1 MGDHSAILGK
11 GPEEFEF
18 RENRAV
24 IPARE
29 SEVEQLI
36 NHFKDWIPKANK
48 RYEELARQ
56 EIVEQQAK
64 EQRRLQAEIDANGAR
79 ARLKKTIKL

>member
-1 MGDHSAILGK
+1 VK
-11 GPEEFEF
+11 
-18 RENRAV
+18 
-24 IPARE
+24 
-29 SEVEQLI
+29 LI